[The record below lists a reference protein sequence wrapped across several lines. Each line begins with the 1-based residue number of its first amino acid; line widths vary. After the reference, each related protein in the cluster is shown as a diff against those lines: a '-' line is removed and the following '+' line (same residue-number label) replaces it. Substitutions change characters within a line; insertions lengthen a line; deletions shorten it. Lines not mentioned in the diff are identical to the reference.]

1 MTLEKNGLQ
10 HISANNKENKGRRRV
25 TKAVIPAAGLG
36 TRFLPATKAIAKE
49 ILPIIDKPAIQ
60 FIVEEAKAAGIEDIL
75 IITGK
80 GKQEIE
86 DHFDS
91 NFALEQNLKAKGKDK
106 LLELATETSNLNIH
120 YTRQQ
125 YPKGLGDAVLHAKT
139 FVGNEPF
146 LLLLGDDIT
155 RGENLSQSLMDIY
168 EDRQQTLIAGVRIDQ
183 DDTESYG
190 IIELGEELSPGV
202 FQLKSLVEKP
212 EGDVESNLAIG
223 GRYILESSIFP
234 ILENLE
240 AGVTGEIE
248 LTDAL
253 IKLCKTEQLSAYEYK
268 GEWFEVGEAFSMLK
282 ASITFALDHP
292 EIKDEFVP
300 YLLEIAEKLED

>member
-1 MTLEKNGLQ
+1 MTIE
-10 HISANNKENKGRRRV
+10 ENKMQAKLDNDSGNNGRRV

-49 ILPIIDKPAIQ
+49 ILPIIDKPSIQ

-139 FVGNEPF
+139 FVGDDPF

-155 RGENLSQSLMDIY
+155 RGENLSKSLMDLY
-168 EDRQQTLIAGVRIDQ
+168 EEHQQTLIAGVRIDME
-183 DDTESYG
+183 DSGNYG
-190 IIELGEELSPGV
+190 IIETGDEIGTGLY
-202 FQLKSLVEKP
+202 QLKSLIEKP
-212 EGDVESNLAIG
+212 EGDVDSNLAIG
-223 GRYILESSIFP
+223 GRYILQPSIFP
-234 ILENLE
+234 LLEKLE
-240 AGVTGEIE
+240 AGITGEIE

-253 IKLCKTEQLSAYEYK
+253 IKLCKEESVLTYEYQ

-300 YLLEIAEKLED
+300 YLLELAEKLEN

>member
-1 MTLEKNGLQ
+1 MSHEKQ
-10 HISANNKENKGRRRV
+10 QKV

-60 FIVEEAKAAGIEDIL
+60 FIVEEAIAAGIEDIL

-86 DHFDS
+86 DHFDA
-91 NFALEQNLKAKGKDK
+91 NFGLEQNLKSKGKHQ
-106 LLELATETSNLNIH
+106 LLELATQTSNLTIH

-139 FVGNEPF
+139 FVGQDPF

-155 RGENLSQSLMDIY
+155 KGENLSRSLIQLYQKWDQAI
-168 EDRQQTLIAGVRIDQ
+168 IAGVRVHESKAKRYGMLEVESMDQ
-183 DDTESYG
+183 DLMYRIKG
-190 IIELGEELSPGV
+190 LI
-202 FQLKSLVEKP
+202 EKP
-212 EGDVESNLAIG
+212 DQKVDSDMAAA
-223 GRYILESSIFP
+223 GRYILKADIFP
-234 ILENLE
+234 ILDQLQ

-253 IKLCKTEQLSAYEYK
+253 IQYGKEHPLLAYDYQ
-268 GEWFEVGEAFSMLK
+268 GEWFEVGDPKGMLE
-282 ASITFALDHP
+282 ASIHFALEHP
-292 EIKDEFVP
+292 EIKDEFKA
-300 YLLEIAEKLED
+300 YLKQLISTL

>member
-1 MTLEKNGLQ
+1 MSLEKNQ
-10 HISANNKENKGRRRV
+10 FASKKDKSVRRV

-36 TRFLPATKAIAKE
+36 TRFLPATKAVAKE
-49 ILPIIDKPAIQ
+49 ILPIIDKPSIQ

-91 NFALEQNLKAKGKDK
+91 NFGLEQNLKAKGKDE
-106 LLELATETSNLNIH
+106 LLKLATETSNLNIH

-139 FVGNEPF
+139 FVGDDPF

-155 RGENLSQSLMDIY
+155 RGENLSKSLMDLY
-168 EDRQQTLIAGVRIDQ
+168 ETHNQTIIAGVRVDKA
-183 DDTESYG
+183 DTESYG
-190 IIELGEELSPGV
+190 ILETGKKLSEGL
-202 FQLKSLVEKP
+202 FKLKSLVEKP
-212 EGDVESNLAIG
+212 TGDVESNLAIG

-234 ILENLE
+234 LLEDLE

-253 IKLCKTEQLSAYEYK
+253 IKLCKKESLLAYEYS

-300 YLLEIAEKLED
+300 YLLELAEKLEV